1 MSAYVVSGS
10 YLSDIADAIRAKTGT
25 SDTMTI
31 DEMPQKIIDISGGNF
46 DNVNVTAADVLS
58 PKIFVDK
65 EGNEQFGTMPTNNL
79 ATPSVQF
86 NDGVFTSTVI
96 QATGYVAQTTSSNS
110 LTIPD
115 SWVELNF
122 EVVGGTTQPSGG
134 GDTLTWDGN
143 TEGLVEVNLEMPGML
158 HYKVS
163 DVVLSAADVSAESG
177 SSITLSNGQTYSF
190 TAADIIFDSGIGM
203 HSAFYFVSVDT
214 SAAAMLGCE
223 TGTYLMKTPGGE
235 AYVSSITI
243 PGYTGFGSGA
253 PIKENTIW
261 VNTDAAITEWEFS
274 ATEPT
279 GVAGKVWFP
288 TGSNSQAPFNALKKN
303 SVTVYPLTAKQ
314 YVNGAWV
321 YKTAMIYQN
330 GAWTELWN
338 GVLYDYGDQYEHI
351 TGGWVGSQTIAS
363 NTTSGG
369 KLTVNEDNLSFTN
382 VSGGSFGVVTTNAI
396 DLTSFTTIHAITTG
410 TVRIQAATVF
420 PSSSPVVYSDG
431 LSGTSTEHSVDISAI
446 TGSYKIA
453 VNNRGSSGSTKLHRM
468 WLT

>member
-1 MSAYVVSGS
+1 M
-10 YLSDIADAIRAKTGT
+10 
-25 SDTMTI
+25 
-31 DEMPQKIIDISGGNF
+31 
-46 DNVNVTAADVLS
+46 
-58 PKIFVDK
+58 
-65 EGNEQFGTMPTNNL
+65 
-79 ATPSVQF
+79 
-86 NDGVFTSTVI
+86 
-96 QATGYVAQTTSSNS
+96 
-110 LTIPD
+110 
-115 SWVELNF
+115 
-122 EVVGGTTQPSGG
+122 
-134 GDTLTWDGN
+134 
-143 TEGLVEVNLEMPGML
+143 
-158 HYKVS
+158 
-163 DVVLSAADVSAESG
+163 
-177 SSITLSNGQTYSF
+177 
-190 TAADIIFDSGIGM
+190 
-203 HSAFYFVSVDT
+203 
-214 SAAAMLGCE
+214 
-223 TGTYLMKTPGGE
+223 GE
-235 AYVSSITI
+235 AYIVRR
-243 PGYTGFGSGA
+243 SGTLLNFKIVGGA
-253 PIKENTIW
+253 TEPTNPKENTIW

-363 NTTSGG
+363 STTSGG